1 MKNVKYKLISVALII
16 AILSGML
23 VINAS
28 ADEEYDTLLQYYFEE
43 LEGDVPANIHG
54 SCGYVAL
61 CMMLSFYDFYWDDRF
76 IDIEY
81 ENPIK
86 PSINYSTYIPS
97 TLPGINLENILLPN
111 YRPSGYE
118 NNENVSIDDETIYRL
133 FIDQYKNKFLHMNLL
148 SRGISQG
155 LHPTGENEED
165 FGISLEESAALLDE
179 YFDLIFGEEEYYNQ
193 YGIYDDDVLLT
204 IHVVSEDDLFY
215 DRDDV
220 ITIIKNQ
227 ISTGFPVI
235 YSGEKDLTGGGG
247 GRSLEANGEKS
258 RHAMIAYHVDASN
271 DVLLHKGYAENYS
284 SKLSTIEYDADIA
297 ALWIEI
303 NENLLP
309 HRCSNQFVFYPTY
322 SAKREICVCNAYKG
336 NLLHPKHQHSICEYV
351 SYTTSSHTYTCYCG
365 QTFTYSHNFYR
376 YENLGASG
384 HRIYC
389 DCGASI
395 TANHSFY
402 RYTNL
407 GESGHTAYCTCGYSK
422 TEVHELVNIPNKPKR
437 CNKCTYV
444 DTNYYEPWGDSE
456 LDDKLSN

>member
-1 MKNVKYKLISVALII
+1 MKNVKYKLLSVVLII

-76 IDIEY
+76 IDTKY

-97 TLPGINLENILLPN
+97 TLPNILLENLILSN
-111 YRPSGYE
+111 YCPEEYE
-118 NNENVSIDDETIYRL
+118 DVDEPVSIEDEAIYRL
-133 FIDQYKNKFLHMNLL
+133 FIDDYKDDFLHMNLI
-148 SRGISQG
+148 SRGISRG
-155 LHPTGENEED
+155 LHPTNNVEED
-165 FGISLEESAALLDE
+165 GFGLSLENSAVILDE
-179 YFDLIFGEEEYYNQ
+179 YFDSIFGEAEYYNQ

-204 IHVVSEDDLFY
+204 IHVVSEDDPFY

-220 ITIIKNQ
+220 ITRIKNQ

-235 YSGEKDLTGGGG
+235 YSGINLLTGGEG
-247 GRSLEANGEKS
+247 GRSLEANGEKNS
-258 RHAMIAYHVDASN
+258 HAMIAYHVDASN

-284 SKLSTIEYDADIA
+284 SKLSTIEYDTDIS

-322 SAKREICVCNAYKG
+322 NAKREICVCNAYKG
-336 NLLHPKHQHSICEYV
+336 KLLHPKHQHSICEYA
-351 SYTTSSHTYTCYCG
+351 SYTTSGHTYTCYCG
-365 QTFTYSHNFYR
+365 QSTTTSHGNYTYIQKDSMYHTVK
-376 YENLGASG
+376 
-384 HRIYC
+384 
-389 DCGASI
+389 CG
-395 TANHSFY
+395 
-402 RYTNL
+402 
-407 GESGHTAYCTCGYSK
+407 CGYSY
-422 TEVHELVNIPNKPKR
+422 TEMHPGANSVNKPR
-437 CNKCTYV
+437 KCSKCDYV
-444 DTNYYEPWGDSE
+444 FVTFEPWANPDIT
-456 LDDKLSN
+456 DKLYQ